1 MNDMDYTKNQK
12 LTSCRQGENVATYCV
27 LNRQPEAKGGYW
39 RKKEMIKQTST
50 HYLVMSPT
58 ISSSVRRVPAISKH
72 AKCRLDKNSE
82 WIGDYG
88 HLGNNF
94 KNHF

>member
-39 RKKEMIKQTST
+39 RKKEMIKQT
-50 HYLVMSPT
+50 
-58 ISSSVRRVPAISKH
+58 ISSSVRRVPAISRH